1 MATETGYW
9 LRIVNGEVS
18 EVWNTTPPSSQKGW
32 IEAVEVKP
40 DITLNREVL
49 TTHSF
54 NLEVTPAQI
63 VWGKRDMEIAERQD
77 SIKTEAAITY
87 SLVVEA
93 ELKKEIDDYPTT
105 QYDAAAVA
113 AAQTTYESKIDAVNA
128 ATTHDALDAL

>member
-40 DITLNREVL
+40 DITPNREVL

-87 SLVVEA
+87 SLVVET

-105 QYDAAAVA
+105 P
-113 AAQTTYESKIDAVNA
+113 
-128 ATTHDALDAL
+128 

>member
-9 LRIVNGEVS
+9 LRIVSGEVS

-32 IEAVEVKP
+32 IEAVDVKP
-40 DITLNREVL
+40 DITPNREVL

-63 VWGKRDMEIAERQD
+63 VWGKKDMEIVERQD
-77 SIKTEAAITY
+77 SIKAEAAITY
-87 SLVVEA
+87 RIAVET

-113 AAQTTYESKIDAVNA
+113 TAQIAYESKIDAVNA